1 MCYYHVSE
9 TNELKVYI
17 YNLLIQFPKHYIVHP
32 NFYYYEVYVEENA
45 EAKSY
50 CMFIQHVCH
59 EGL

>member
-1 MCYYHVSE
+1 MILRGIFSWLE
-9 TNELKVYI
+9 
-17 YNLLIQFPKHYIVHP
+17 YIVHP